1 MTFTDKNKLKHKHFQ
16 TYLMSPIGPKMK
28 PSKVQKRHY
37 DVINLEISKTEKK
50 HYYQIF
56 VKSFVESISKIG
68 MSSRAVKITYT
79 HTQPDRQ
86 TDRRTNIF
94 FKFQG

>member
-16 TYLMSPIGPKMK
+16 TYLMSLIGPKMK

-50 HYYQIF
+50 TLLSNICQIICG
-56 VKSFVESISKIG
+56 KYK
-68 MSSRAVKITYT
+68 
-79 HTQPDRQ
+79 
-86 TDRRTNIF
+86 
-94 FKFQG
+94 